1 MVNIGKNWGIAWDGT
16 EAPAYS
22 DYSRQAA
29 ASTCLAI
36 ISAQQRCQFCET
48 QEPNGLQSNT
58 QCSIGEGDL
67 HNIVFTE

>member
-1 MVNIGKNWGIAWDGT
+1 M

-29 ASTCLAI
+29 ASTCLAV

-48 QEPNGLQSNT
+48 QEPWPAIFSP
-58 QCSIGEGDL
+58 IA
-67 HNIVFTE
+67 V

>member
-1 MVNIGKNWGIAWDGT
+1 M

-22 DYSRQAA
+22 DYSMQAA

-48 QEPNGLQSNT
+48 QEPSPAIF
-58 QCSIGEGDL
+58 SPIA
-67 HNIVFTE
+67 V